1 MGTTMLGDLLDEA
14 VLILDGAVRTDA
26 RQEAEELAA
35 RVLGVDAA
43 GLDPRREVDGR
54 SVRRLRELVGRRVD
68 GVPLGHL
75 TGRTVFAGLELLV
88 GSGVFVPRVHSE
100 LVLAAGLAAV
110 AETEE
115 PTVVD
120 LCAGSGA
127 IGLALA
133 HARPDARVHAVEFDP
148 VAADFTRRNAARRA
162 ALGDTGVTV
171 HEGEAARAGELTGLA
186 AEADLVLAN
195 PPFMPD
201 AADVPD
207 EFGRYQPR
215 QAVFGG
221 ADGLRVVRQVVEAAA
236 ELLRRG
242 ATLVVE
248 HGHLHGA
255 TVPAL
260 LRESGRFAEV
270 SCHPDH
276 DGWPL
281 YSVAARTGALPTA
294 DRG

>member
-1 MGTTMLGDLLDEA
+1 MGTTMLGDLIDEA
-14 VLILDGAVRTDA
+14 VLILESAVQAGARREV
-26 RQEAEELAA
+26 EELAA
-35 RVLGVDAA
+35 RVLGVEPS
-43 GLDPRREVDGR
+43 GLDPRQELDARA
-54 SVRRLRELVGRRVD
+54 VRRLRDLVGRRVD

-75 TGRTVFAGLELLV
+75 TGRAVFGGLDLLV
-88 GSGVFVPRVHSE
+88 GPGVFVPRVHSE
-100 LVLAAGLAAV
+100 LVLAAGLEALV
-110 AETEE
+110 ETQA

-148 VAADFTRRNAARRA
+148 IAADFARRNAARRA
-162 ALGDTGVTV
+162 ALGDTAMTV
-171 HEGEAARAGELTGLA
+171 HEGPAARAGTLTELT
-186 AEADLVLAN
+186 AEVDLVLAN

-215 QAVFGG
+215 HAVFGG
-221 ADGLRVVRQVVEAAA
+221 ADGLRVVRQVVEVAAGM
-236 ELLRRG
+236 LRPGG
-242 ATLVVE
+242 ALVVE

-260 LRESGRFAEV
+260 LRESGRFAGV
-270 SCHPDH
+270 VCRPDQ

-281 YSVAARTGALPTA
+281 YSSAVRTTT
-294 DRG
+294 

>member
-1 MGTTMLGDLLDEA
+1 MRSTTLGDLLDEA
-14 VLILDGAVRTDA
+14 VPILRATAQAEA
-26 RQEAEELAA
+26 RREVEELAA
-35 RVLGVDAA
+35 RVLGVEPAE
-43 GLDPRREVDGR
+43 LDRERVLDGR
-54 SVRRLRELVGRRVD
+54 AVRRLRDLVGRRAD

-75 TGRTVFAGLELLV
+75 TGRAVFAGLELVV
-88 GSGVFVPRVHSE
+88 GPGVFVPRVHSE
-100 LVLAAGLAAV
+100 LVLAAGRETV
-110 AETEE
+110 AGIAG

-133 HARPDARVHAVEFDP
+133 AGRPDAQVHAVEFDP
-148 VAADFTRRNAARRA
+148 VAVDFARRNAARRA
-162 ALGDTGVTV
+162 ALGDTAVTV
-171 HEGEAARAGELTGLA
+171 HEGEATRAGALTGLDRRV
-186 AEADLVLAN
+186 DLVLAN

-201 AADVPD
+201 AAEVSD

-236 ELLRRG
+236 GLLRAG
-242 ATLVVE
+242 GVLVVE

-255 TVPAL
+255 SVPAL
-260 LRESGRFAEV
+260 LRESGCFADV
-270 SCHPDH
+270 SCRPDH

-281 YSVAARTGALPTA
+281 YSAAVRTETG
-294 DRG
+294 DRTS

>member
-1 MGTTMLGDLLDEA
+1 MRPTVLGDVLDEA
-14 VLILDGAVRTDA
+14 VPALRGVA
-26 RQEAEELAA
+26 RAEARREAAELAG
-35 RVLGVDAA
+35 RVLGVEPE
-43 GLDPRREVDGR
+43 GLDPALLLDGR
-54 SVRRLRELVGRRVD
+54 AVRRLRELVRRRSE

-75 TGRTVFAGLELLV
+75 TGRAVFADLELVV
-88 GSGVFVPRVHSE
+88 GPGVFVPRVHSE
-100 LVLAAGLAAV
+100 LVLAAGRKAV
-110 AETEE
+110 EGIAG

-127 IGLALA
+127 LGLALA
-133 HARPDARVHAVEFDP
+133 HVRPDARVHAVEFDP
-148 VAADFTRRNAARRA
+148 VAVDFTRRNAARRA
-162 ALGDTGVTV
+162 ALGDTEVTV
-171 HEGEAARAGELTGLA
+171 HEGEAARAGVLTGLDA
-186 AEADLVLAN
+186 AADLVLAN

-201 AADVPD
+201 AAEVPD

-236 ELLRRG
+236 GLLRPG
-242 ATLVVE
+242 GVLVVE

-260 LRESGRFAEV
+260 LRESGCFTDVTCR
-270 SCHPDH
+270 PDH

-281 YSVAARTGALPTA
+281 FSSAVRTAS
-294 DRG
+294 

>member
-1 MGTTMLGDLLDEA
+1 MGTMVLGDLLDEA
-14 VLILDGAVRTDA
+14 VLMLRSADA
-26 RQEAEELAA
+26 RQDAEELAA
-35 RVLGVDAA
+35 RVLGVEST
-43 GLDPRREVDGR
+43 GLDPRRDVDGR
-54 SVRRLRELVGRRVD
+54 SVRRLRDLVGRRAD

-75 TGRTVFAGLELLV
+75 IGRTVFAGLELLV
-88 GSGVFVPRVHSE
+88 GPGVFVPRVHSE
-100 LVLAAGLAAV
+100 LVLAAGLESLGDAAG
-110 AETEE
+110 

-133 HARPDARVHAVEFDP
+133 HARPDARVHAVDFDP
-148 VAADFTRRNAARRA
+148 VAADFARRNAARRA
-162 ALGDTGVTV
+162 ALGDTEVSV
-171 HEGEAARAGELTGLA
+171 HEGVAGRAGALTGLA
-186 AEADLVLAN
+186 GEADLVLAN

-236 ELLRRG
+236 GLLRPG
-242 ATLVVE
+242 GTLVVE

-260 LRESGRFAEV
+260 LRESGCFAEV
-270 SCHPDH
+270 SCRPDH
-276 DGWPL
+276 EGWPL
-281 YSVAARTGALPTA
+281 YSTAVRTGTDAPSS
-294 DRG
+294 

>member
-1 MGTTMLGDLLDEA
+1 MGPTVLGDLLDEA
-14 VLILDGAVRTDA
+14 VPALRAVA
-26 RQEAEELAA
+26 RAQARREAAELAA
-35 RVLGVDAA
+35 RVLGAEPD
-43 GLDPRREVDGR
+43 GLDPARPVDGR
-54 SVRRLRELVGRRVD
+54 PARRLRELVRRRAE

-75 TGRTVFAGLELLV
+75 TGRVVFAGLELTV
-88 GSGVFVPRVHSE
+88 GPGVFVPRPHSE
-100 LVLAAGLAAV
+100 RVVAAGRKAV
-110 AETEE
+110 EGVAG

-148 VAADFTRRNAARRA
+148 VAVDFTRRNAARRA
-162 ALGDTGVTV
+162 ALGDSAVTV
-171 HEGEAARAGELTGLA
+171 HEGEVTRAVALTGLTA
-186 AEADLVLAN
+186 GVDLVLAN

-201 AADVPD
+201 AAEVPD

-221 ADGLRVVRQVVEAAA
+221 ADGLRVVRQVVDAAA
-236 ELLRRG
+236 ALLRPG
-242 ATLVVE
+242 GVLVVE

-260 LRESGRFAEV
+260 LRESGRFTDV
-270 SCHPDH
+270 SGHPDH

-281 YSVAARTGALPTA
+281 FSTAVRTDP
-294 DRG
+294 

>member
-14 VLILDGAVRTDA
+14 VLILQGTAQSAA

-35 RVLGVDAA
+35 RVLGVDVA
-43 GLDPRREVDGR
+43 GLDPQRALDARA
-54 SVRRLRELVGRRVD
+54 VRRLRDLVGRRAD

-75 TGRTVFAGLELLV
+75 TGRAVFGGLDLLV
-88 GSGVFVPRVHSE
+88 GPGVFVPRVHSE

-110 AETEE
+110 AETET

-133 HARPDARVHAVEFDP
+133 HVRPDARVHAVEFDP
-148 VAADFTRRNAARRA
+148 VAADFARRNAARRA

-171 HEGEAARAGELTGLA
+171 HEGAADRAGALTGLA
-186 AEADLVLAN
+186 AGTDLVLAN

-236 ELLRRG
+236 GLLRPG
-242 ATLVVE
+242 GTLVVE

-260 LRESGRFAEV
+260 LRESGRFTDV
-270 SCHPDH
+270 SCRPDH

-281 YSVAARTGALPTA
+281 YSSAVAR
-294 DRG
+294 

>member
-14 VLILDGAVRTDA
+14 VLILEKGTVGTDA
-26 RQEAEELAA
+26 RREAEELAA
-35 RVLGVDAA
+35 RVLGVEPG
-43 GLDPRREVDGR
+43 GLDPRRELDGR
-54 SVRRLRELVGRRVD
+54 SVRRLRDLVGRRAG

-75 TGRTVFAGLELLV
+75 TGRAVFGGLELLV
-88 GSGVFVPRVHSE
+88 GPGVFVPRVHSE
-100 LVLAAGLAAV
+100 LVLAAGLEAV
-110 AETEE
+110 AGTQA

-148 VAADFTRRNAARRA
+148 VAADFARRNAARRA

-171 HEGEAARAGELTGLA
+171 HEGPADRAGALTGLA
-186 AEADLVLAN
+186 AGADLVLAN

-201 AADVPD
+201 TADVPD

-236 ELLRRG
+236 GMLRPGG
-242 ATLVVE
+242 ALVVE

-270 SCHPDH
+270 TCRPDQ

-281 YSVAARTGALPTA
+281 YSSAVRTEA
-294 DRG
+294 

>member
-1 MGTTMLGDLLDEA
+1 MGPMVLGDLLDEA
-14 VLILDGAVRTDA
+14 EPALRGVA
-26 RQEAEELAA
+26 RSAARREVVELAA
-35 RVLGVDAA
+35 RVLGAEPD
-43 GLDPRREVDGR
+43 GLDPARPLDGR
-54 SVRRLRELVGRRVD
+54 AVRRLRELVRRRSD

-75 TGRTVFAGLELLV
+75 TGRVVFAGLELAV
-88 GSGVFVPRVHSE
+88 GPGVFVPRVHSE
-100 LVLAAGLAAV
+100 LVLAAGRKAV
-110 AETEE
+110 EGIAG

-148 VAADFTRRNAARRA
+148 VAVDFTRRNAARRA
-162 ALGDTGVTV
+162 ALGDAEVTV
-171 HEGEAARAGELTGLA
+171 HEGEAARAGALTGLA
-186 AEADLVLAN
+186 AGADLVLAN

-201 AADVPD
+201 AAEVPD

-236 ELLRRG
+236 GLLRPG
-242 ATLVVE
+242 GVLVVE

-255 TVPAL
+255 TVPGL
-260 LRESGRFAEV
+260 LRESGRFADV
-270 SCHPDH
+270 SCRPDH

-281 YSVAARTGALPTA
+281 YSSAVRTAS
-294 DRG
+294 

>member
-1 MGTTMLGDLLDEA
+1 MGTMVLGDLLDEA
-14 VLILDGAVRTDA
+14 VLILRSADA

-35 RVLGVDAA
+35 RVLGVEPA
-43 GLDPRREVDGR
+43 GLDPRRDVDGR
-54 SVRRLRELVGRRVD
+54 SVRRLRDLVGRRAD

-75 TGRTVFAGLELLV
+75 IGRVVFAGLELLV
-88 GSGVFVPRVHSE
+88 GPGVFVPRVHSE
-100 LVLAAGLAAV
+100 LVLAAGLEVLAGTAG
-110 AETEE
+110 

-148 VAADFTRRNAARRA
+148 VAADFARRNAARRA
-162 ALGDTGVTV
+162 MLGDTEISV
-171 HEGEAARAGELTGLA
+171 HEGVADRAGTLTGLA
-186 AEADLVLAN
+186 GEADLVLAN

-201 AADVPD
+201 TADVPD

-236 ELLRRG
+236 GLLRPG
-242 ATLVVE
+242 GTLVVE

-260 LRESGRFAEV
+260 LREPGCFTAVNCR
-270 SCHPDH
+270 PDH
-276 DGWPL
+276 EGWPL
-281 YSVAARTGALPTA
+281 YSTAVRTDA
-294 DRG
+294 DATSS

>member
-1 MGTTMLGDLLDEA
+1 MGTTMLGDLIDEA
-14 VLILDGAVRTDA
+14 VLILESAVQADA
-26 RQEAEELAA
+26 RREAEELAA
-35 RVLGVDAA
+35 RVLGVEPG
-43 GLDPRREVDGR
+43 GLDPRRELDAR
-54 SVRRLRELVGRRVD
+54 SVRRLRDLVGRRAD

-75 TGRTVFAGLELLV
+75 TGRALFGGIELLV
-88 GSGVFVPRVHSE
+88 GPGVFVPRVHSE
-100 LVLAAGLAAV
+100 LVLAAGLAAL
-110 AETEE
+110 AQTRA

-127 IGLALA
+127 IGLALG

-148 VAADFTRRNAARRA
+148 IAADFARRNAARRA
-162 ALGDTGVTV
+162 ALGDTEVTV
-171 HEGEAARAGELTGLA
+171 HEGPADRAGALTGVA

-201 AADVPD
+201 AASVPD

-236 ELLRRG
+236 GMLRPGG
-242 ATLVVE
+242 ALVVE

-260 LRESGRFAEV
+260 LRETGHFVEV
-270 SCHPDH
+270 TCRPDQ

-281 YSVAARTGALPTA
+281 YTSAVRTAT
-294 DRG
+294 